1 MEVKMFIITQ
11 NINNRNIEDFDDFDI
26 LTDEKDEI
34 LIFEEEREAIKFM
47 DAVGINISLDNNV
60 QYSSQGDI
68 NVSRLH

>member
-1 MEVKMFIITQ
+1 MFIITQ
-11 NINNRNIEDFDDFDI
+11 NINNINIEDFNDFDI

-34 LIFEEEREAIKFM
+34 LIFEEEKEAIKFM
-47 DAVGINISLDNNV
+47 DAVGINISLDNSV

>member
-1 MEVKMFIITQ
+1 MFIITQ